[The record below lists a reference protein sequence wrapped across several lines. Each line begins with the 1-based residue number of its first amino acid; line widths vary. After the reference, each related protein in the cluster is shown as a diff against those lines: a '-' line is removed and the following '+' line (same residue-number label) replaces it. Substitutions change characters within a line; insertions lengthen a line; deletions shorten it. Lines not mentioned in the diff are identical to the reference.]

1 MRSIKEGYSKVLEF
15 ISRDN
20 KKGQIS
26 YDTRGFTVKG
36 SVGSEDKIILE
47 CDTNVLIDCSLS
59 NVFEITL
66 TTDVSNISFVN
77 ATIGSYIFIIK
88 QDAVGSHTV
97 SFPTSLCYAING
109 TLPTITATAGAIDI
123 IGVLYDGN
131 YFYIFPTQNLQNT
144 VA

>member
-20 KKGQIS
+20 KRGQIS

-36 SVGSEDKIILE
+36 AVGSEDKVVLE
-47 CDTNVLIDCSLS
+47 CSSSLLVDCSMS

-66 TTDVSNISFVN
+66 TENVTNISFIN

-88 QDAVGSHTV
+88 QDAVGNHTV
-97 SFPTSLCYAING
+97 SFPTSLCYAVDG
-109 TLPTITATAGAIDI
+109 ALPTITVTAGAIDV
-123 IGVLYDGN
+123 IGVLYDGD
-131 YFYIFPTQNLQNT
+131 YFYLFPTQNFTNT
-144 VA
+144 VV